1 MSDYTF
7 LKPFT
12 FKNQPITLKNRIV
25 IPPMT
30 TRLSF
35 EDGTVTQD
43 EIEYY
48 QKRAGGVGLFITGTA
63 NVNPLGKGFE
73 GELSVADDRFI
84 PGLSRL
90 ATAMKT
96 GGSKAVLQIFSA
108 GGMSNS
114 KIFAGSNPSVPVRL
128 PRLVLV
134 MKRREPSQLKKLK
147 QPFTIS
153 VRQCAGQSKPVLT
166 AWSCTALTPI

>member
-108 GGMSNS
+108 GRMSNS
-114 KIFAGSNPSVPVRL
+114 KILRG
-128 PRLVLV
+128 
-134 MKRREPSQLKKLK
+134 
-147 QPFTIS
+147 
-153 VRQCAGQSKPVLT
+153 
-166 AWSCTALTPI
+166 